1 MLDFIKFLSDN
12 RILKRHI
19 GNIDNPWKLNY
30 ICMIKNVHL
39 NCVLDR
45 RIYSVGNIDNEK
57 NATLSLSDIIK
68 CYQCTVTQWNDV
80 QIFKMNSE

>member
-1 MLDFIKFLSDN
+1 
-12 RILKRHI
+12 
-19 GNIDNPWKLNY
+19 
-30 ICMIKNVHL
+30 MIKNVHL
-39 NCVLDR
+39 NCVLNR
-45 RIYSVGNIDNEK
+45 RIYSAGNIDNEK